1 MFSGKQKA
9 EVINGA
15 VLWEWFMKKLVTLPV
30 PTISILGSCRVFRAW
45 FNYFLMKI

>member
-30 PTISILGSCRVFRAW
+30 PTISILGKLQNYSGAW
-45 FNYFLMKI
+45 F